1 MEEQTVIRAFSE
13 LNQWIDCVVIVDT
26 KDADKAVRAIQHGFD
41 NFNDGITDATYSEAI
56 AEELKKRGIDY
67 SLIPGE
73 IDLFNGGLN
82 VTAEYERLAERLTD
96 GFRNRKIII
105 F

>member
-13 LNQWIDCVVIVDT
+13 LNQWIDLLVITDEKST
-26 KDADKAVRAIQHGFD
+26 DKAVEAINKGFD
-41 NFNDGITDATYSEAI
+41 NFNEGVFEGSYSEAI
-56 AEELKKRGIDY
+56 ADELDRRKVDFAI
-67 SLIPGE
+67 IPGE

-82 VTAEYERLAERLTD
+82 VTAEYERLAERLFK
-96 GFRNRKIII
+96 GFKNSKTII